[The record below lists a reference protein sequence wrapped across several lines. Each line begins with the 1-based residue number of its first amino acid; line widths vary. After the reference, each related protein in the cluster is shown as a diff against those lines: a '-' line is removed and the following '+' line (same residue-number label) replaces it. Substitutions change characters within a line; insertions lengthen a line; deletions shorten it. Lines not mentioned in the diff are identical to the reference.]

1 MKKVVLFL
9 SVLILSIGLTKASSF
24 KLDAATMETKFS
36 TAQEISIEQL
46 NFMALTQNAH
56 LTGDKSRVKAG
67 LLGIFCGGLG
77 IHRFYLGHKSSG
89 VIYLVVGI
97 LSGTSLSGLLGV
109 IDGVLYLV
117 ASDEEFQQKY
127 ANNDELIQWL

>member
-1 MKKVVLFL
+1 MKKVILFL

-24 KLDAATMETKFS
+24 KLDAETMETKFS

-56 LTGDKSRVKAG
+56 LSSDKSRVKAG